1 MNLLLTHGIEFHSFR
16 RAGNN
21 KPKMATSKQISSSHF
36 QINLL
41 CIKEMKNQNS
51 DQEPSLAQEVEQQQN
66 LIETEKR
73 EIWTVVMKTI
83 LATFEQHPKDVPRV
97 VADVEDIL
105 HKEFEEEGGMNVD
118 IRVRILSKQD
128 HRQDRNKVVLV
139 QLNDPRGTVLVFR
152 VLKKKNLLSLRA
164 IAAAKVSQCIQNNVK
179 RESIIEDIENVEV
192 LEVPRHVV
200 PDIRKAL
207 IDDWKV
213 TTYSRYLYVQTC
225 CVGCA
230 ALKLANHW

>member
-1 MNLLLTHGIEFHSFR
+1 MSFHSLR
-16 RAGNN
+16 RAGDN
-21 KPKMATSKQISSSHF
+21 KTKMATSKQISSSHF

-66 LIETEKR
+66 LIETEKQ

-97 VADVEDIL
+97 AADVEDIL

-118 IRVRILSKQD
+118 IRVRILSKRD
-128 HRQDRNKVVLV
+128 HRQDRNRIVLV
-139 QLNDPRGTVLVFR
+139 QLNDPQGTVLVFR
-152 VLKKKNLLSLRA
+152 VLKKKNLLTLRA
-164 IAAAKVSQCIQNNVK
+164 ITAAKVSQCIQTNVT
-179 RESIIEDIENVEV
+179 RENIEDIDNIEV

>member
-1 MNLLLTHGIEFHSFR
+1 MNLYLTPGKNIHSLR
-16 RAGNN
+16 RARDNET
-21 KPKMATSKQISSSHF
+21 KMATSKQISSSHF

-41 CIKEMKNQNS
+41 CIKEMKNQSS
-51 DQEPSLAQEVEQQQN
+51 DQEQSLEQEVEQQQN
-66 LIETEKR
+66 LIETEKQ

-83 LATFEQHPKDVPRV
+83 LATFEQHPKDAPRV

-118 IRVRILSKQD
+118 IRVRILSKRD
-128 HRQDRNKVVLV
+128 HKQDRNKVVLV

-152 VLKKKNLLSLRA
+152 VLKKKNLLTLRA
-164 IAAAKVSQCIQNNVK
+164 IAAAKVSQCIKANVK
-179 RESIIEDIENVEV
+179 RENIEDIDNVEV
-192 LEVPRHVV
+192 LEVPRHVT

>member
-1 MNLLLTHGIEFHSFR
+1 MNLLLTPGINIHSLGK
-16 RAGNN
+16 AGNN
-21 KPKMATSKQISSSHF
+21 KTKMATSKQISSSHF

-41 CIKEMKNQNS
+41 CIKEMKNQNT
-51 DQEPSLAQEVEQQQN
+51 DEEPTLVQEVEQQQN

-83 LATFEQHPKDVPRV
+83 LATFEQHPKDAPRV

-164 IAAAKVSQCIQNNVK
+164 ITAAKVSQCIQANVN
-179 RESIIEDIENVEV
+179 RENIEDIDNVEV
-192 LEVPRHVV
+192 LEVPRHVI